1 MRVLGIDCGTERT
14 GYGVID
20 SDGRAHRMVAAGCIR
35 SSARDPLERRL
46 LGIAVSL
53 RGVIAEHLP
62 DAAAI
67 EEVFFAVNARSALKL
82 SHVRGVALLTAAEA
96 SVEVV
101 EYSPLEVKK
110 SVVGYGRA
118 EKSQVQQMVASLL
131 RLTEPVESEDAS
143 DALAI
148 AICHATHA
156 PFSQCAQRSGRPV
169 RSLATKARA

>member
-20 SDGRAHRMVAAGCIR
+20 SDGRTHRMVTAGCIKT
-35 SSARDPLERRL
+35 SAKDPLEHRL
-46 LGIAVSL
+46 RVIAGEL
-53 RGVIAEHLP
+53 RGLMAEHRP
-62 DAAAI
+62 DSAAV
-67 EEVFFAVNARSALKL
+67 EEVFVAANARSALRL
-82 SHVRGVALLTAAEA
+82 SHVRGVALLLIAEA
-96 SVEVV
+96 EVTLA
-101 EYSPLEVKK
+101 EYSPLEVKM

-131 RLTEPVESEDAS
+131 RLAAPVASLDAS

-156 PFSQCAQRSGRPV
+156 NF
-169 RSLATKARA
+169 LAAARRA